1 MQHALGRAAIISG
14 SLQLKHVADEIF
26 TRQEVRRIESLGQ
39 KREPAARGGQ
49 AVGDAENLDAAAAVA
64 KPADAANTLVVAI
77 DSDPQS
83 LDPSTN
89 LAYPVGSE
97 IILNIFDTLVAW
109 KAPTF
114 DTLEG
119 RLAEKWDVTQGG
131 KVYTFTIRQGVKFHD
146 GTLLDAPAVKAAME
160 RVKADNSFMTAYY
173 GPIDSIDAPDA
184 RTLTITLKQPSTVFI
199 SYLAMPQAAIHSPSN
214 AAKFDKQAIGAQ
226 PVGTG
231 PFKFESYTP
240 NTEVSLVAN
249 PDYFRGAPALQ
260 RIVFR
265 VIPDQATRRLELEKG
280 TVDVVQQNG
289 NLFSLPVADIQA
301 LKQNKDVRVLEY
313 DSQIL
318 RYVQFNNTDSEV
330 MKDAR
335 VRQAIALAID
345 YDGLVTG
352 VLGNTASRAYA
363 PLPQTSWA
371 ALSNAT
377 DIAPKRD
384 VAKSKQLLADA
395 GKNNLSLKLPTFT
408 GSSWRDIGT
417 LLQANLKDV
426 GINLEVQQL
435 DFPVLREQITSG
447 KFDLTLGGR
456 QPWYNDPDAH
466 ITIDYL
472 SSLGPTALTF
482 RMPKDDTLDG
492 LIQKAQQDSTQDA
505 RKATYLDIQRR
516 LMDYTPGAYLF
527 VPKIIIYTRAN
538 VQNLMPNTA
547 PPLTE
552 YFSVRKG

>member
-1 MQHALGRAAIISG
+1 MSYFVRPDRRPRTRPRLATYLGVVFGLTLAVAACSPTAPVQ
-14 SLQLKHVADEIF
+14 SSASSA
-26 TRQEVRRIESLGQ
+26 T
-39 KREPAARGGQ
+39 
-49 AVGDAENLDAAAAVA
+49 AAV
-64 KPADAANTLVVAI
+64 KPTGPSGTLVVAI
-77 DSDPQS
+77 DSDPQN

-89 LAYPVGSE
+89 LAFPVGSE

-114 DTLEG
+114 DQLEG
-119 RLAEKWDVTQGG
+119 RLAEKWDVSEAG
-131 KVYTFTIRQGVKFHD
+131 KVYTFTIRPGLKFHD
-146 GTLLDAPAVKAAME
+146 GSSLDAPAIKAAME

-173 GPIDSIDAPDA
+173 GSISAIAAPDA
-184 RTLTITLKQPSTVFI
+184 RTLKITLTDASPVFL
-199 SYLAMPQAAIHSPSN
+199 SYLTMPQAAIHSPTN
-214 AAKFDKQAIGAQ
+214 AAKYDKVAIGAH
-226 PVGTG
+226 PVGSG

-240 NTEVSLVAN
+240 NTEVTLVAN
-249 PDYFRGAPALQ
+249 LDYFRGAPALQ

-301 LKQNKDVRVLEY
+301 LKQNKDVKVLEY
-313 DSQIL
+313 DSQIM
-318 RYVQFNNTDSEV
+318 RYIQYNNTDSAL
-330 MKDAR
+330 MKDKR
-335 VRQAIALAID
+335 VRQAISLAID
-345 YDGLVTG
+345 YDGLLSG
-352 VLGNTASRAYA
+352 VLGNTASRAYG

-371 ALSNAT
+371 ALPNAPAL
-377 DIAPKRD
+377 APKRD
-384 VAKSKQLLADA
+384 VAKAKQLLADA
-395 GKNNLSLKLPTFT
+395 GQTNLSLTLLTFT

-426 GINLEVQQL
+426 GITLEVRQL
-435 DFPVLREQITSG
+435 DFPVLRAQITSG
-447 KFDLTLGGR
+447 KFDLSLGGR
-456 QPWYNDPDAH
+456 QPWYNDPDSH

-492 LIQKAQQDSTQDA
+492 LIVQAQRGLTQDA
-505 RKATYLDIQRR
+505 RKTTYQEIQRR
-516 LMDYTPGAYLF
+516 LMDYTPGEYLF

-538 VQNLMPNTA
+538 VQNLVPNTA

-552 YFSVRKG
+552 YFQVRKG

>member
-1 MQHALGRAAIISG
+1 MSPFARPTRRQRPSAALVRVLAAA
-14 SLQLKHVADEIF
+14 LALTTVA
-26 TRQEVRRIESLGQ
+26 VACA
-39 KREPAARGGQ
+39 PAAPQ
-49 AVGDAENLDAAAAVA
+49 APTQAPPPPAAAAPPTA
-64 KPADAANTLVVAI
+64 AAAPARPPDANATLVVAI

-97 IILNIFDTLVAW
+97 IILNLFDTLVAW
-109 KAPTF
+109 KAPKF
-114 DTLEG
+114 DVLEG
-119 RLAEKWDVTQGG
+119 RLAEKWDVSQGG
-131 KVYTFTIRQGVKFHD
+131 KVYTFSVRQGVKFHD
-146 GTLLDAPAVKAAME
+146 GTPLDAPAIKAAME
-160 RVKADNSFMTAYY
+160 RVKADNSFMAAYY
-173 GPIDSIDAPDA
+173 GPIDTIEAPDA
-184 RTLTITLKQPSTVFI
+184 KTVKITLKDPSTVFL
-199 SYLAMPQAAIHSPSN
+199 SYLAMPQAAIHSPTD
-214 AAKFDKQAIGAQ
+214 AALYDKQTIGTR

-240 NTEVSLVAN
+240 NTEVTLVAN
-249 PDYFRGAPALQ
+249 PDYFRGAPSLQ

-289 NLFSLPVADIQA
+289 NLFSLPVADIAA
-301 LKQNKDVRVLEY
+301 LKQNKDVKVLEY

-318 RYVQFNNTDSEV
+318 RYIQFNNTDSEL
-330 MKDAR
+330 MKDKR

-345 YDGLVTG
+345 YDGLLSG

-371 ALSNAT
+371 ALPNAP
-377 DIAPKRD
+377 DLAPKRD
-384 VAKSKQLLADA
+384 VARAKQLLADA
-395 GKNNLSLKLPTFT
+395 GKPNLNLKLPTFT

-417 LLQANLKDV
+417 LFQANLKDV

-482 RMPKDDTLDG
+482 RMPKDATLDG
-492 LIQKAQQDSTQDA
+492 LILKAQQDPTQDA
-505 RKATYLDIQRR
+505 RQATYRDIQTR
-516 LMDYTPGAYLF
+516 LLDYAPGAYLF

-538 VQNLMPNTA
+538 VQNLVPNTA

-552 YFSVRKG
+552 YFPVRKG